1 MGDETRIKIGAENS
15 ARLSYDG
22 NSGSTMSTNNE
33 FGKTWGVPWEVR
45 LTIQGAARYEVEG
58 TEQTFSSGRP
68 KVDVVFYNGRGRE
81 ICRRTGMS
89 LTSKAGREYQV
100 CRREPERTAAPPR
113 QPSFSAADVFEL
125 EE

>member
-1 MGDETRIKIGAENS
+1 LGAESTRINNAGTNS

-22 NSGSTMSTNNE
+22 NSGSTMSTNNDD

-58 TEQTFSSGRP
+58 TDQTFSSGRP
-68 KVDVVFYNGRGRE
+68 KIDVVFYTAIGRE

-113 QPSFSAADVFEL
+113 QPSLSAADVFGD
-125 EE
+125 